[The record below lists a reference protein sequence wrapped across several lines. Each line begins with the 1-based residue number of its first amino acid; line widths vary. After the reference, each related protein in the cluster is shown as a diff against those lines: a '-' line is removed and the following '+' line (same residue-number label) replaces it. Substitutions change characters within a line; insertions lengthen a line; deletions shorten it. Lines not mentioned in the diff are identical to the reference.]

1 MKSACKRIILV
12 VCVLFFVSASV
23 FTVSA
28 DNGSTIVYVTDSG
41 EKYHSAGC
49 RYLSRSQNS
58 ITLEDAVD
66 NGYSP
71 CSRCNPPVYDGG
83 AVDVTPS
90 TESKGSSYTVEDTE
104 EIREKSE
111 DESYWAPGATRIV
124 WISDQTIHLPD
135 CPKVEDVY
143 VPMALGDIQKRYPPC
158 DYCKPLQYMSMDDR
172 LGVEEDRNNAIRI
185 GFVVFLFL
193 VMAYAAYTY
202 GKKRQADAID
212 SDYDRISK
220 ELEDINSSM
229 QKRFG
234 HLRNPITGERI
245 QDAKSYLRALDAQD
259 IIRENKKAER
269 ETEEKNRNR

>member
-1 MKSACKRIILV
+1 MKSVCKRIILV
-12 VCVLFFVSASV
+12 ACVLFCVSASV

-58 ITLEDAVD
+58 ITLEDAV
-66 NGYSP
+66 NEGYSP

-83 AVDVTPS
+83 TVEVPPS
-90 TESKGSSYTVEDTE
+90 TESNENSYTVEDIE

-111 DESYWAPGATRIV
+111 AESYWARGATRIV

-135 CPKVEDVY
+135 CPRAGDVY
-143 VPMALGDIQKRYPPC
+143 VPMALGDVQKRYTPC

-172 LGVEEDRNNAIRI
+172 LGTENDKDIIVATIVAIVLAI
-185 GFVVFLFL
+185 IVYS
-193 VMAYAAYTY
+193 AYSY

-220 ELEDINSSM
+220 ELADINSSI

-259 IIRENKKAER
+259 IVRENKRAER
-269 ETEEKNRNR
+269 ETEEKNRNK

>member
-1 MKSACKRIILV
+1 MKSVCKRIILI
-12 VCVLFFVSASV
+12 VCVLFSVSASI

-90 TESKGSSYTVEDTE
+90 TESKENSYTVEDTE

-135 CPKVEDVY
+135 CPKIEDVY
-143 VPMALGDIQKRYPPC
+143 VPMALGDVQKRYPPC

-172 LGVEEDRNNAIRI
+172 LGAENDKDIIAATIAVIVLAII
-185 GFVVFLFL
+185 V
-193 VMAYAAYTY
+193 YAAYSY

-212 SDYDRISK
+212 TDYDRISR
-220 ELEDINSSM
+220 ELETINSSF
-229 QKRFG
+229 QERFG
-234 HLRNPITGERI
+234 RLRNPLTGEHI
-245 QDAKSYLRALDAQD
+245 KDAKSYLRALDAQD
-259 IIRENKKAER
+259 MLRENRRAEK
-269 ETEEKNRNR
+269 ETELNDK